1 MTTSSN
7 SQVDQLS
14 FQPAI
19 NAIVTVV
26 AVIGIAIVVAL
37 FFNSQRKAAI
47 ISEYDSETTQL
58 ITSKPE
64 VIKKLF
70 TETFDQ
76 CQQLLLE
83 KQASE
88 SGTYKSQDIMCKPGQ
103 EVLSELGVDSLKNSS
118 AVAYVHYD
126 NGSYSLLE
134 ASGKYNELR
143 SLSDS
148 NSFNHFNYKQELRQS
163 VNNYF
168 ATGEDIDRW
177 QDFINYIDGKEVL
190 VPVVI
195 DNQKIG
201 YIFRG
206 VIER

>member
-1 MTTSSN
+1 MTTSSTT
-7 SQVDQLS
+7 QVDQIS

-19 NAIVTVV
+19 KAIVTVV
-26 AVIGIAIVVAL
+26 GVIGIAIIVAL

-47 ISEYDSETTQL
+47 ISEYDHETTQL

-64 VIKKLF
+64 LVKKLF
-70 TETFDQ
+70 TETFAQ
-76 CQQLLLE
+76 CQQLMLE

-103 EVLSELGVDSLKNSS
+103 EVLSELGVDTLKNSS
-118 AVAYVHYD
+118 AVAYVHYN

-143 SLSDS
+143 SLSDN
-148 NSFNHFNYKQELRQS
+148 NSFNHFGYKQELRQNI
-163 VNNYF
+163 NNYF
-168 ATGEDIDRW
+168 ATGTDIDRW
-177 QDFINYIDGKEVL
+177 QDFISYIDGKEVL
-190 VPVVI
+190 VPVMI
-195 DNQKIG
+195 DNQNIG